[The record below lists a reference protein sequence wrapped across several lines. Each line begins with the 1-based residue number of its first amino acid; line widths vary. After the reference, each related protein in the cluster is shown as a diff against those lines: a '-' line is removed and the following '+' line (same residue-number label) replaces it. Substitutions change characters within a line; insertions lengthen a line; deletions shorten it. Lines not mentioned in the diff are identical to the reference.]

1 MEPTRKPLPTTD
13 RRRFLQLGIGGATA
27 LLWPNQAALA
37 KTSAQYQ
44 KLLVR
49 FRTDPGRIAR
59 MLPPGLD
66 PGDNAE
72 AYIEYTH
79 VTPESTGPLFT
90 SPYTTAAIRL
100 AVQHDSKPAWFE
112 PIRWTNHD
120 WLRLWE
126 REHLGLNTKHA
137 EIDLTLEGPS
147 ITASLAHKGFKLNRV
162 ETLPT
167 DQTVE
172 RSEPS
177 AAHDTFTYGYS
188 LDPDW
193 QQGLNADKLGLW
205 SIPAP
210 TAPAEPIIRACDLDS
225 TKFEFQHPSP
235 LDPITE
241 FPALEILEVTY
252 QEGATQPGP
261 LSDPR
266 KPRFVTGIN
275 SAAFRPSS
283 LIRYDRPH
291 TNRRP
296 WQPEGWPNE
305 STAFK
310 LSAPEIE
317 SYAARKEVRIGPF
330 DMLDVRL
337 TTAGIK
343 NDILPPPI
351 RSGTRPALRVLVMRV
366 EESDLS
372 PVPFT
377 EAWLFAFGAV
387 ENTRGWFALSHIASD
402 DADLTFGREVYGYPS
417 KLGSSVLEASFA
429 DFAARCTR
437 KGREFFTAQGLLRG
451 IPMGTSL
458 SQLPVLGLRRTR
470 TGPSGTP
477 MGEIIAQPWHFQ
489 GRHFTVDR
497 PSVEVSLPEPTDDG
511 PVTDPWFEFNPVR
524 VAAIS
529 FVTNATMQRSPG
541 QIVAPVPNFESY
553 YRERCDGI
561 IPGIDSPATSAIP
574 TFGVIREPVTRS

>member
-1 MEPTRKPLPTTD
+1 MESPRKPLPTTD
-13 RRRFLQLGIGGATA
+13 RRRFLQLGIAGTA
-27 LLWPNQAALA
+27 ILLWPNQAALA
-37 KTSAQYQ
+37 KATAQYQ

-49 FRTDPGRIAR
+49 FRTDPERIAR

-66 PGDNAE
+66 PGESAE

-79 VTPESTGPLFT
+79 VTPESAGPLFPK
-90 SPYTTAAIRL
+90 SYTIAAIRL
-100 AVQHDSKPAWFE
+100 AVQHNNKPAWFQ
-112 PIRWTNHD
+112 PLRWTNHD

-137 EIDLTLEGPS
+137 QIDLTVEGAT
-147 ITASLAHKGFKLNRV
+147 ITASLARKGFRLNRV
-162 ETLPT
+162 ETLRT
-167 DQTVE
+167 DGTG
-172 RSEPS
+172 EPP
-177 AAHDTFTYGYS
+177 AAHDTFTYGYE
-188 LDPDW
+188 LDPDSP
-193 QQGLNADKLGLW
+193 QGLRADKLGLW
-205 SIPAP
+205 SIPTP
-210 TAPAEPIIRACDLDS
+210 TAPAEPAIRTCDLDN

-241 FPALEILEVTY
+241 FPTLEILEVTY
-252 QEGATQPGP
+252 QEGSTEPEAF
-261 LSDPR
+261 SDSR

-275 SAAFRPSS
+275 SADFRPSS

-296 WQPEGWPNE
+296 WQPEGWPNK

-310 LSAPEIE
+310 LSPPEIE
-317 SYAARKEVRIGPF
+317 SYAARQEVRLGPF
-330 DMLDVRL
+330 DMLDIRL
-337 TTAGIK
+337 TTGGIK
-343 NDILPPPI
+343 NDILPPPV
-351 RSGTRPALRVLVMRV
+351 RSGTRPALRVLVMRI

-402 DADLTFGREVYGYPS
+402 DGDLTFGREVYGYPS
-417 KLGSSVLEASFA
+417 KLGSSDLVSSFA
-429 DFAARCTR
+429 DFSARCIR
-437 KGREFFTAQGLLRG
+437 NGREFFNARGLLRG

-470 TGPSGTP
+470 TGPSGAP

-497 PSVEVSLPEPTDDG
+497 PSVEVSLPEPTDND
-511 PVTDPWFEFNPVR
+511 PITDPWFEFNPVR

-529 FVTNATMQRSPG
+529 VVTNATMQRSPG
-541 QIVAPVPNFESY
+541 SIIAPVPNFESY

-561 IPGIDSPATSAIP
+561 IPGIDSPATSAVP